1 MANVLV
7 ERGHNIVATDIKPI
21 KHNWPDERALVLA
34 LDVTDA
40 DAWERALSEAV
51 ARFNSIDVHMNIAGY
66 LKPGH
71 FQDMPAQEVHRH
83 LDINVKGVM
92 FGTQVASRLMIKQ
105 GYGHIINIA
114 SMAGLAPIPGLAF
127 YSASKFAVRSFSLAA
142 AFELRPHNVF
152 VTAICP
158 DGVKTPMLDVQQSH
172 EESAL
177 TFSGPRILTVQD
189 IEYAILHRAL
199 HRKPLEI
206 YIPLSRGFLA
216 RLGDLFPRLGFLLI
230 PILSKRGRK
239 RQLEYPKKGNNA

>member
-7 ERGHNIVATDIKPI
+7 ERGHNVVATDVKPI
-21 KHNWPDERALVLA
+21 EHDWPSDRVLVLS

-40 DAWERALSEAV
+40 AAWERAMTAALD
-51 ARFNSIDVHMNIAGY
+51 RFKTIDVHMNIAGY

-71 FQDMPAQEVHRH
+71 FQDMPVQEIHRH
-83 LDINVKGVM
+83 IDINVKGVM
-92 FGTQVASRLMIKQ
+92 LGTQVAARQMIKQ
-105 GYGHIINIA
+105 GFGQIINIA

-127 YSASKFAVRSFSLAA
+127 YSASKYAVRSFSLAA
-142 AFELRPHNVF
+142 AYELRPHNVF
-152 VTAICP
+152 VTTICP

-189 IEYAILHRAL
+189 IEYAILHQAL

-239 RQLEYPKKGNNA
+239 RQMEYRG